1 LGWNKIA
8 LMQMASITLVLVT
21 VLGLV
26 FGSFLNVCIT
36 RLPLQQS
43 VVSPRS
49 RCPLCGSPIRFFDN
63 IPLLSWIVL
72 RTKCRECKAPISFR
86 YPLVECSLACL
97 WAICYLVFALTI
109 PFYGAAILCFLLLGL
124 AVMDSE
130 TMRLPDTFTLVGT
143 AAAVAFAAI
152 YPQAWVDGSRPMA
165 SLVAAAHSLGT
176 AVAGAVLILIIRWMY
191 QSIRG
196 REGMGLGDVKL
207 FAMIAAWLGVE
218 RTLLVFFIAIVGGAI
233 FALGFLA
240 RTQQRDEH
248 GVWLERKLPFGTFLA
263 LSAIY
268 ALFLGGSTIRWY
280 LGLF

>member
-1 LGWNKIA
+1 
-8 LMQMASITLVLVT
+8 MQMASITLVLVT

-36 RLPLQQS
+36 RLPLHES

-49 RCPLCGSPIRFFDN
+49 RCPQCGAPIRFFDN

-72 RTKCRECKAPISFR
+72 RAKCRDCKAPISFR
-86 YPLVECSLACL
+86 YPLVEFSLACL
-97 WAICYLVFALTI
+97 WVICYLVFGLTI

-130 TMRLPDTFTLVGT
+130 TMRLPDTFTIAGT

-165 SLVAAAHSLGT
+165 SLIAAAHSLCS
-176 AVAGAVLILIIRWMY
+176 AVAGAALILIIRWIY
-191 QSIRG
+191 RSIRR
-196 REGMGLGDVKL
+196 REGMGLGDAKL
-207 FAMIAAWLGVE
+207 LAMIAAWLGPE
-218 RTLLVFFIAIVGGAI
+218 KTLLVFFLAIVGGAI
-233 FALGFLA
+233 FGLGFLA
-240 RTQQRDEH
+240 KIPQRDEH
-248 GVWLERKLPFGTFLA
+248 GVWLERKLPFGAFLA
-263 LSAIY
+263 LAAVY

-280 LGLF
+280 IGLF